1 MITNQRQH
9 AVDRVR
15 ISFVCSA
22 AAAFAAGLFSSSLL
36 AGPGNIASCTGLTS
50 LQIPNTT
57 ITSAAYVAPTASLP
71 GYCRVLATVAPQTDV
86 EVRLPDTYAN
96 RYLHFGGGGF
106 DGRIPNLDGPAMSG
120 GVNPLTLGMVAVGS
134 NGGHRSSSGN
144 FFTDQAL
151 VLKYAS
157 LALQESDL
165 VGHATVQTY
174 YGQPAQHRYFDGC
187 SNGGKNASVIMAS
200 LSDDYDGVVSG
211 DGVYGHSQ
219 EDTGGSDMSGLT
231 ASWAVIQQLPK
242 VSPANGALVYSAQLA
257 ACDAADGLVDGIIAN
272 PAGCHFDPAVLAC
285 SGNSTTGCLSPTDI
299 QSINAMRSDLLD
311 TNGRVIGPPYGLAN
325 PSTVPGSTAGLAS
338 GFLAMAFRQMTFDPT
353 TFTVAKHWTT
363 TMQVLDGIYGM
374 SGSIEGISHYLNQ
387 GKKLIVY
394 HGWDD
399 PLVQPYVSVRL
410 FNSLRETAGA
420 GAANARV
427 YMIPAMQHCGG
438 GQGATNINLLGGMIN
453 WVEGGVAPDD
463 SLVAQGSGFT
473 RPVCAYPK
481 YYKYTGGDPN
491 NASSFTC
498 AYPDGAASC
507 PGNSQ
512 GHGNGGGNNG
522 CPGNSGGH

>member
-1 MITNQRQH
+1 MNTNHYGVRRGARSH
-9 AVDRVR
+9 NVLSMAV
-15 ISFVCSA
+15 A
-22 AAAFAAGLFSSSLL
+22 LAAGFVAANSS
-36 AGPGNIASCTGLTS
+36 AGPGDLASCTNLAS

-57 ITSAAYVAPTASLP
+57 ITLATFVAPTATLP
-71 GYCRVLATVAPQTDV
+71 GYCRVLATVTPQTDV
-86 EVRLPDTYAN
+86 EVRLPDNYAN

-106 DGRIPNLDGPAMSG
+106 DGRIPNLDSPNMSG

-134 NGGHRSSSGN
+134 NGGHRSSTGN

-151 VLKYAS
+151 VLNYAS
-157 LALQESDL
+157 QALQEADL
-165 VGHATVQTY
+165 VGHAAVQTY

-200 LSDDYDGVVSG
+200 LGDDYDGVVSG

-219 EDTGGSDMSGLT
+219 ENTGGSDMSGLT
-231 ASWAVIQQLPK
+231 ASWAVIQQLPR
-242 VSPANGALVYSAQLA
+242 VSAANGALVYSAQLA

-272 PAGCHFDPAVLAC
+272 PQGCRFDPAVLAC

-325 PSTVPGSTAGLAS
+325 PSTVPGSTTGLAS
-338 GFLAMAFRQMTFDPT
+338 GFLAMAYRQTMFDPL
-353 TFTVAKHWTT
+353 TFTVAKNWTT

-410 FNSLRETAGA
+410 FNSLQETAGA
-420 GAANARV
+420 AAANARV

-438 GQGATNINLLGGMIN
+438 GQGATNINFLGGIIN
-453 WVEGGVAPDD
+453 WVEGGVAPND
-463 SLVAQGSGFT
+463 SLVAQGSTFT

-481 YYKYTGGDPN
+481 YYKYTGGNPN

-498 AYPDGAASC
+498 TYPDGAAGC

-512 GHGNGGGNNG
+512 GHGNGGGDNG